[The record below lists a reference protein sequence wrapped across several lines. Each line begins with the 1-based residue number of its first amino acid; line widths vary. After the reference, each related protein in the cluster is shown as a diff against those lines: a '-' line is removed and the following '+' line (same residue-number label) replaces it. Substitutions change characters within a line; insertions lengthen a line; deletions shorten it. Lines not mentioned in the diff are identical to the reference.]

1 MLWFKF
7 FLGLNFLKP
16 VEIFQTGLNSSG
28 QKNAR
33 TGVNEGVVK
42 SLEQGSWEAAVT
54 V

>member
-1 MLWFKF
+1 MSWFKF
-7 FLGLNFLKP
+7 VLGLIFLKA

-33 TGVNEGVVK
+33 TGVNAGVVK